1 MKFQK
6 GQSGNLKG
14 KPKGTESKKT
24 KVLNNFI
31 QVIIEDNNERF
42 NQEFKALKGKAYTDT
57 YISLLEYVKP
67 KLARVAVH
75 GDPDNPI
82 AINITFTE

>member
-57 YISLLEYVKP
+57 YLALLEYVKP
-67 KLARVAVH
+67 KLARVAVQ